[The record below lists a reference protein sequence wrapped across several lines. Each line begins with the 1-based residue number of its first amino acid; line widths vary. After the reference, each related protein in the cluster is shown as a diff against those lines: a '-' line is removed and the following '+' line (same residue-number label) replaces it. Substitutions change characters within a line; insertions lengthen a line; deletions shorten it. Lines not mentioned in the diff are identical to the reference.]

1 MNQSLPTIRFI
12 INPISGGINK
22 KHFPNLVHQ
31 VIDKRKYGVEI
42 CFSQSAIHTHELT
55 LEAMEKKVAVV
66 AAVGGDGT
74 VNNIASHISGTETV
88 LAIIPKGSGNGLSRH
103 LKIPMNERK
112 ALETINTGKVIKM
125 DSGKANEQFFINVA
139 GAGFDAHVSHQFAH
153 AHKRGFKSYAKITL
167 HEFRHYA
174 CENYTLLIDGKPQD
188 VKAFIICVANGS
200 QYGNNALIAPTA
212 QVHDG
217 QFELTVLK
225 PFSVWQIPQ
234 IGMQLFMGNLNSS
247 KQVASYHFRT
257 LKIIREREGVFN
269 IDGEAIWMP
278 KEINIQIQPA
288 SIQIIV
294 P

>member
-1 MNQSLPTIRFI
+1 MSIKNAIVLLTVVCLFALCFLYIKDKIASSQPK
-12 INPISGGINK
+12 PISYEFQSDSIN
-22 KHFPNLVHQ
+22 NLVDSLNQ
-31 VIDKRKYGVEI
+31 
-42 CFSQSAIHTHELT
+42 ELF
-55 LEAMEKKVAVV
+55 KK
-66 AAVGGDGT
+66 DGK
-74 VNNIASHISGTETV
+74 
-88 LAIIPKGSGNGLSRH
+88 II
-103 LKIPMNERK
+103 KI
-112 ALETINTGKVIKM
+112 

-167 HEFRHYA
+167 HEFKQYE
-174 CENYTLLIDGKPQD
+174 CENYSLIIDDKPQD

-200 QYGNNALIAPTA
+200 QYGNNAYIAPSA

-217 QFELTVLK
+217 KFELTVLK
-225 PFSVWQIPQ
+225 PFSIWQIPR
-234 IGMQLFMGNLNSS
+234 IGLQLFMGTLNSS
-247 KQVASYHFRT
+247 KLVDAYHFHK

-278 KEINIQIQPA
+278 QEINIQIKPA